1 MQLRIPYAKSF
12 PNMHFLGLN
21 YDNET
26 LIYYRSALNI
36 HSNFFPF
43 KMTFRGSFE
52 AKNSAFSCQ
61 ANISLTRQRMHFRQ
75 FFKVALYFTCIL
87 QKSFRD
93 PKLERFEILSENDTQ
108 YQKPYMDFKFFM
120 PRLFSM
126 SCEVDKV
133 CPNGKKQLQFQRTVF
148 SISIFSINRLFLI
161 PRYILCDRL
170 IREFHESRIYEV
182 FSEKKSLFIYSY
194 IL

>member
-1 MQLRIPYAKSF
+1 MIMK
-12 PNMHFLGLN
+12 H
-21 YDNET
+21 T

-93 PKLERFEILSENDTQ
+93 PKLKRFEILNDNDCIKSIM
-108 YQKPYMDFKFFM
+108 YSILY
-120 PRLFSM
+120 
-126 SCEVDKV
+126 
-133 CPNGKKQLQFQRTVF
+133 QFQ
-148 SISIFSINRLFLI
+148 
-161 PRYILCDRL
+161 ILYAYL
-170 IREFHESRIYEV
+170 A
-182 FSEKKSLFIYSY
+182 SELQS
-194 IL
+194 

>member
-52 AKNSAFSCQ
+52 AKNSTFSCQ

-93 PKLERFEILSENDTQ
+93 PKLKRFEILNDN
-108 YQKPYMDFKFFM
+108 YCIKGIMYSI
-120 PRLFSM
+120 LS
-126 SCEVDKV
+126 
-133 CPNGKKQLQFQRTVF
+133 QFQILYAYFAKLTQGARKNFKWFMVSFLFAFRERLTQHSWACYYQVF
-148 SISIFSINRLFLI
+148 
-161 PRYILCDRL
+161 
-170 IREFHESRIYEV
+170 
-182 FSEKKSLFIYSY
+182 
-194 IL
+194 

>member
-1 MQLRIPYAKSF
+1 
-12 PNMHFLGLN
+12 MHFLGLN

-52 AKNSAFSCQ
+52 AKNSTFSCQ

-93 PKLERFEILSENDTQ
+93 PTLKRFQN
-108 YQKPYMDFKFFM
+108 FKFWM
-120 PRLFSM
+120 AVIVSKA
-126 SCEVDKV
+126 S
-133 CPNGKKQLQFQRTVF
+133 
-148 SISIFSINRLFLI
+148 SISILYAYLFSRVICKIDIGCQKHFSKGLFFPFCSLVWFGPRTTDAQRRNSLHCTAKNSI
-161 PRYILCDRL
+161 PIPN
-170 IREFHESRIYEV
+170 F
-182 FSEKKSLFIYSY
+182 
-194 IL
+194 